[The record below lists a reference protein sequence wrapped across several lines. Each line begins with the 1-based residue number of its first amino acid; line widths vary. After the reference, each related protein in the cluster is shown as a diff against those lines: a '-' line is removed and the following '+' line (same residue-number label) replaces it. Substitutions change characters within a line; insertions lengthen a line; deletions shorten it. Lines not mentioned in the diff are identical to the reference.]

1 MGYCAKTN
9 MKKTL
14 KKVLA
19 IALSV
24 AMCASI
30 ATVAPS
36 ASAAP
41 KAKKITLNKKKLT
54 LTVGSKYT
62 LKVKKTTPKKANK
75 KVTWKSSKKSVASV
89 TKKGVVK
96 AKAEGTAKI
105 TAKSKSNKKVKA
117 VCKVTVRAAS
127 TPQVTAPVVS
137 PTSVP
142 SQNTVIG
149 GDTPTAS
156 PVPTP
161 TNTPRPTAT
170 PYVLPEESLKENI
183 SAFNIGTVV
192 NRDKTLDKNFT
203 ALAAQQFDIVS
214 FENEMKGYSLIDVGA
229 SQTATADGDDSLVVC
244 QFGTAD
250 EMVQWAIDN
259 GLKVR
264 GHVLFWENSMADA
277 FFYKNYDTEG
287 ELVDKETLMKRMK
300 SYADQVIT
308 HFEETFPDTVIA
320 WDVVNEAI
328 DAGATEVDPET
339 GLHLYTTGKFYQ
351 IFGSGEYVKYAFQC
365 ANDAVAA
372 TGKDIDLFY
381 NDFNCFQSPK
391 TQYILDLIDY
401 LNSDSENPLI
411 ECMGMEGYVL
421 TYWPSA
427 SEFGAAMQKFADKGL
442 KVGVNEVCIR
452 LSPQYSSDGT
462 QVTENDITNHAQ
474 KCEDMFKTYCDFAKK
489 NPGMLTNVS
498 IWALTDRPDLMS
510 EAEKD
515 EADRHYDY
523 AVYGTHSGLFTEEL
537 REKEAFNKVIAV
549 LKDYQ

>member
-1 MGYCAKTN
+1 

-62 LKVKKTTPKKANK
+62 LKVKKTAPKKASK
-75 KVTWKSSKKSVASV
+75 KVTWKSSKKTVASV

-96 AKAEGTAKI
+96 AKAEGTANI
-105 TAKSKSNKKVKA
+105 TATSKTNKKVKA
-117 VCKVTVRAAS
+117 VCKVTVKAAS
-127 TPQVTAPVVS
+127 AVQPTAPVNNQATQV
-137 PTSVP
+137 PTQGTQTQTP
-142 SQNTVIG
+142 AAT
-149 GDTPTAS
+149 DTPA
-156 PVPTP
+156 PTP

-170 PYVLPEESLKENI
+170 PYVLPEESLKDNTD
-183 SAFNIGTVV
+183 AFNVGTVV

-203 ALAAQQFDIVS
+203 ALASQQFDVVS
-214 FENEMKGYSLIDVGA
+214 FENEMKGYSLIDVAA
-229 SQTATADGDDSLVVC
+229 SQTATEAGDDGVVVC

-259 GLKVR
+259 NLKVR

-277 FFYKNYDTEG
+277 FFYKNYNTDG
-287 ELVDKETLMKRMK
+287 ELVDKETLQQRMK
-300 SYADQVIT
+300 SYADQVIS
-308 HFEETFPDTVIA
+308 HFNEAFPDTVIA

-328 DAGATEVDPET
+328 DANATEADAET

-351 IFGSGEYVKYAFQC
+351 IFGSGEYIKYAFQC
-365 ANDAVAA
+365 ANDAVKA

-401 LNSDSENPLI
+401 LNADAENPLI

-421 TYWPSA
+421 TYWPSP
-427 SEFGAAMQKFADKGL
+427 SDVKSAMQKFVNKGL
-442 KVGVNEVCIR
+442 KVGINELCVR
-452 LSPQYSSDGT
+452 LSPQYSSDGK
-462 QVTENDITNHAQ
+462 QVTDADIEAHAQ
-474 KCEDMFKTYCDFAKK
+474 KCEDMFKVYCEFAKS
-489 NPGMLTNVS
+489 NPGKLTNVS

-510 EAEKD
+510 EADKD

-523 AVYGTHSGLFTEEL
+523 GVYGTHSGLFTEEL

-549 LKDYQ
+549 LKDNQ